1 LAFLNPRAVKPV
13 NANRRN
19 AIIVRFSL
27 VYLMLVLL
35 MCFLLYF
42 SFIVVPKKQS
52 ELTAITNEQV
62 DDLIRHTNDAD
73 TLVIQIQKASDVDA
87 KALVPLFKWTGD
99 LQKAFKQPFYTS
111 IITSYVDLF
120 NDIVKTKGNDT
131 TLASLKTKMT
141 ALQKENLSLMQLNED
156 LNEQLVLA
164 KAK

>member
-1 LAFLNPRAVKPV
+1 MKPI
-13 NANRRN
+13 NAEQRN
-19 AIIVRFSL
+19 ATILRFSL
-27 VYLMLVLL
+27 CYILMILLVV
-35 MCFLLYF
+35 FLLYF
-42 SFIVVPKKQS
+42 SLIEIPKKQS

-62 DDLIRHTNDAD
+62 DKLIHHTNEAD
-73 TLVIQIQKASDVDA
+73 TLVIQIQKASNVDA

-111 IITSYVDLF
+111 IITSYVNLF